1 MASFAAPAGAAAA
14 GAGNGAVAAPGGGSD
29 EDGDGDA
36 FADDLVA
43 HLATRD
49 AEGRFLGHTRR
60 RRRPQ
65 DPEFPIIEAID
76 DETTTVSDA
85 AGGHG
90 SSAPQ
95 YQAWLIRGPVRGWN
109 DDGWRLSMLTTVR
122 ALATM
127 PLHEVYVRSAVYLI
141 PGPYVDEAD
150 FLASVRFVA
159 KAATKA
165 NVAWDTT
172 GESSSFRGLV
182 EGQELDDEDV
192 RLILQ
197 RAAAA
202 VRAATRR
209 LPAGYVALVGR
220 RPADDDRVFQGALR
234 ALLRQRS
241 VRAVADFRRKGAAAM
256 RQRWRL
262 LLRSLGA
269 GTVALM
275 RRILELN
282 PSDAALGP
290 QRRASRVRLSW
301 GSTHMRLL
309 PTRAQLREE
318 RRRGFDAEDR
328 VPHFF
333 FTRHGRRRE
342 LVRWSYIRGSCT
354 GGIRRYRSSD
364 GREKRLRSHT
374 NAYWQQAG
382 AASGDDGDDM
392 SADEDDG
399 VFFNNDNVETEGCYA
414 PMEKDPEMIKRLV
427 ANSHSYLEKDDG
439 TGEERILAVGFG
451 AVTAL
456 QRTVDDAVAAGL
468 SAEDVQKSPPAVAT
482 FAADGGSVRGK
493 MMTAFCAALAWP
505 HLKNGRTH
513 LVPLA
518 YSLSGEKDVDKLVAR
533 AVRDM
538 LQEVMEA
545 SFTVPIAAVNL
556 DDNVGAD
563 GDPDSVPAAEAQA
576 RVTLPLLD
584 EIQVC
589 GTLKMPGV

>member
-1 MASFAAPAGAAAA
+1 MASVAAGAAAA
-14 GAGNGAVAAPGGGSD
+14 GAGNAAAAAPGGGSD
-29 EDGDGDA
+29 EDGDVDA
-36 FADDLVA
+36 LADDLEA

-49 AEGRFLGHTRR
+49 ADGRFLGLTRR

-65 DPEFPIIEAID
+65 DPEFPIIEAIN
-76 DETTTVSDA
+76 DESVPVSDS
-85 AGGHG
+85 AGGDG
-90 SSAPQ
+90 VSAPQ
-95 YQAWLIRGPVRGWN
+95 YRTWLIRGPVRGWN
-109 DDGWRLSMLTTVR
+109 DDGWRISTLTTAR

-127 PLHEVYVRSAVYLI
+127 PLHEVYVRSAVHLV
-141 PGPYVDEAD
+141 PGPYVDETD

-182 EGQELDDEDV
+182 EGQELDDGDV
-192 RLILQ
+192 RLVLQ

-209 LPAGYVALVGR
+209 LPAGYVALVGQ
-220 RPADDDRVFQGALR
+220 RPAEDDRVFQGALR

-256 RQRWRL
+256 RLRWQL

-282 PSDAALGP
+282 HGDAALGP
-290 QRRASRVRLSW
+290 RRRASRVRLSW
-301 GSTHMRLL
+301 GSTQMRLL

-318 RRRGFDAEDR
+318 LRRAFDAEDR

-342 LVRWSYIRGSCT
+342 LVRWSYIRGSST

-374 NAYWQQAG
+374 NTYWQQAG
-382 AASGDDGDDM
+382 AANSDDGGDV
-392 SADEDDG
+392 SADEDGG

-414 PMEKDPEMIKRLV
+414 PMEKDPEKIKQLV
-427 ANSHSYLEKDDG
+427 ANSHSYLENEDG
-439 TGEERILAVGFG
+439 TGEERILAFGFG
-451 AVTAL
+451 AVAAL
-456 QRTVDDAVAAGL
+456 QRTLDDAVAAGM
-468 SAEDVQKSPPAVAT
+468 SAEDVAKSPPAVPT

-493 MMTAFCAALAWP
+493 MITAFCVALAWP

-518 YSLSGEKDVDKLVAR
+518 YSLSGEKDVDKRVAR

-545 SFTVPIAAVNL
+545 SFTVPTAAVNVE
-556 DDNVGAD
+556 DNAGAG
-563 GDPDSVPAAEAQA
+563 GDPDSVPVAAAQA
-576 RVTLPLLD
+576 RATLQLLD

-589 GTLKMPGV
+589 GTLTMPGV